1 MTESPRPLVRA
12 FPAVGLRMEL
22 AYRQLAAAA
31 DASGSPAAERLSRPW
46 DVASCADPA
55 LRLEVWQW
63 LDEVVDWINSEHV
76 WATDAMIPA
85 CWPLHPHLVHDLGTL
100 ADQRRTD
107 GLALTSDPLEEWH
120 RYALP
125 AFTER
130 MRQRLKDSCATDHQ
144 VAPGAIRRGQYR
156 DRSAAE
162 QRGAWYLGDGAR
174 SWERI
179 GPDAP
184 TLGRE

>member
-1 MTESPRPLVRA
+1 MSEAPRPLVRA

-31 DASGSPAAERLSRPW
+31 DASGSPAAQRLSRPW

-85 CWPLHPHLVHDLGTL
+85 CWPLHPHLVHDIAVL
-100 ADQRRTD
+100 ADQRRTA
-107 GLALTSDPLEEWH
+107 GFALTSDPLEEWH

-130 MRQRLKDSCATDHQ
+130 MRQRLKDSCSGDHQ
-144 VAPGAIRRGQYR
+144 LAPGAIRRGQYR
-156 DRSAAE
+156 NPIAAD
-162 QRGAWYLGDGAR
+162 QRRTWYLRDIP
-174 SWERI
+174 S
-179 GPDAP
+179 
-184 TLGRE
+184 

>member
-1 MTESPRPLVRA
+1 MSESPRPLVRA

-31 DASGSPAAERLSRPW
+31 DASGSPAADRLSRPW
-46 DVASCADPA
+46 DVATCDDRA

-85 CWPLHPHLVHDLGTL
+85 CWPLHPHLIHDLGTL
-100 ADQRRTD
+100 ADQRRTA
-107 GLALTSDPLEEWH
+107 GLGLTSDPLEEWH

-125 AFTER
+125 NFVER
-130 MRQRLKDSCATDHQ
+130 MRQRLKDSCTTDHQ
-144 VAPGAIRRGQYR
+144 IAPGAIRSGQYR
-156 DRSAAE
+156 DPIAVD
-162 QRGAWYLGDGAR
+162 QRRTWFLRDGVR
-174 SWERI
+174 
-179 GPDAP
+179 
-184 TLGRE
+184 T